1 MQKKVLLHLKR
12 KWENTFRE
20 QWDTMILEITKTVA
34 SSYSNTQA
42 KKKKKKETNCK
53 WDIKYSSFA
62 IKFLG

>member
-34 SSYSNTQA
+34 SSYSNTQV
-42 KKKKKKETNCK
+42 KKRRRKKQTVNE
-53 WDIKYSSFA
+53 I
-62 IKFLG
+62 

>member
-34 SSYSNTQA
+34 SSYSDTQA
-42 KKKKKKETNCK
+42 KKKKNCK